1 MLLGILFFLSTFFN
15 PVFQDKKFNKENFI
29 SKIKVDVG
37 SYNINN
43 NEGFIKDV
51 SSVWQ
56 TKLSVQEKNKLIEI
70 LNYIIDNNNHLDNSV
85 YFPLLNYMVLL
96 YDNNVTLS
104 SNFFQIITYHE
115 EKAELKNISILNE
128 IKYVYNLLKDQ
139 NYTQNKLKKLFYSGG
154 RIVFGV
160 EKIEKIENNDFFF
173 NDEGEKNKGEYNLI
187 INFNNINLDVLTE
200 NDSFKITNTNLK
212 YSDDQQVLEGNGGN
226 INLELQVYLIGS
238 VSLKLGSYYLDQNN
252 VSILS
257 SNSILLS
264 NLSDKIDG
272 IFEYNSKRKQNQ
284 KEKNYFSFTSNS
296 NKINIPIDQSTKL
309 ISGISLEGKSFSTA
323 SSLGKKSKVVILT
336 PNGSSLNF
344 DSDNFLIDSEEVV
357 SNDSRFSLF
366 HGKDSLYHESTRLQY
381 NLKSK
386 KLILYRSKGSLKNAS
401 YFSSFF
407 DVSINADM
415 LDWDLSSEKFLLKN
429 ITAPNQRPVII
440 ESSNYFSRQRVQ
452 QLTSMSGINI
462 LKIIV
467 NYSNL
472 KRLNEFYLNDVASH
486 FKMKDS
492 AFKNG
497 LMQLWQNGFIQYDPL
512 VGFIK
517 LNYKIKHYY
526 YSQIN
531 KRDYDQINFNSISPS
546 SQNIE
551 FDLKSKSLKINGVT
565 DIILSEENNITI
577 YPKEKTINLLENLDI
592 KCVGDISVGNFDFKG
607 ADMSFEYNKFL
618 LKLDKID
625 TLRIKSKNATNTLQD
640 ENYET
645 TDTTLIL
652 NNKPK
657 KETDMYN
664 YLYSIDGSIFIN
676 HPKNKSARKK
686 LPNYPYF
693 VSDKGT
699 GVYFDLPEEYGEEY
713 DSTFY
718 FTINQFRIDSLDK
731 PQLPLFEFDGV
742 FYSKNVFEPLS
753 AKLIT
758 MPDKSLGFIKKLNE
772 KGLPAYANSITVFDT
787 IQMDSRG
794 LSGKGYIN
802 YLTSNLYYNK
812 IRLFPDSAKAF
823 IDKGFVI
830 EGFDNNNIGPFP
842 NMEITNMEMG
852 YYFNK
857 VQDSVHLNMIND
869 ENYYPIKAYNDLGLM
884 KGNIS
889 IKKTG
894 LYGFGELEIFNSIIS
909 SNFFDFKEVLFLSEF
924 SSFLL
929 YADDDK
935 KAAISGD
942 ELYIDF
948 NLSNNEVFFQ
958 PEYEGYAA
966 FSFPY
971 SQIKTSITEA
981 TWDLQDQLF
990 IMEKNED
997 TDLSNSFFYST
1008 KKELDSLSFLA
1019 EKAIYD
1025 INSKE
1030 LNIAGIPHIK
1040 VADSYI
1046 IPEDGYIRVFED
1058 SQIDQLKNAE
1068 IILDTLNEYHHFYNS
1083 TVNIFS
1089 KNKYSAQGIYKYINF
1104 NKDTFDIL
1112 FNSFET
1118 VQMTR
1123 NTKSFYTT
1131 LSKGAVLDEDLIL
1144 IDPGF
1149 HYKGKVQLYSDTE
1162 GLIFNG
1168 EVSPSIT
1175 ENFTN
1180 RSWVDYSGK
1189 FLPGDDFRLVLGNK
1203 DSPPNTIL
1211 YNLNNNQEMFF
1222 SFFDSNEKINADPIF
1237 VSEGDLFYDEVIEH
1251 YIIES
1256 SEKTDNIRSAGKSLS
1271 FDHNSNTIYFEGNS
1285 SLYRNNNNLK
1295 IQSSSNGSL
1304 SIDSMSMFV
1313 KSLMTLDINLKPS
1326 VKEKLALNFL
1336 NIIEQ
1341 VGAPVAHSN
1350 EEQLLTSLGN
1360 LVGKEKIL
1368 EFEDEL
1374 LTTGYSP
1381 IHKAAEDELIKLF
1394 LFTNIDLKWSDEY
1407 KSWYNISKLNLA
1419 NIGEIEINASLN
1431 GFIEISKKPSGYSLS
1446 LFIQPAADYW
1456 FFFKYENNELI
1467 MYSSFEDFNREIF
1480 EVRRSSKDKYIW
1492 PDYGDEKVSLGFVNN
1507 FIKKYFRIDK
1517 KYSFSAPF
1525 SPFSESEVF
1534 DQISDDDD
1542 GF

>member
-15 PVFQDKKFNKENFI
+15 PVYQDKKFTKENFV
-29 SKIKVDVG
+29 SKIKADVET
-37 SYNINN
+37 YDINN
-43 NEGFIKDV
+43 NFLRDI
-51 SSVWQ
+51 SPIWQ
-56 TKLSVQEKNKLIEI
+56 TKLSLNDKNKLIEI
-70 LNYIIDNNNHLDNSV
+70 LNNITENKNNLDNSI
-85 YFPLLNYMVLL
+85 YFSFLNYIVLL
-96 YDNNVTLS
+96 YGSDVTLA
-104 SNFFQIITYHE
+104 SNFLEIITYHE
-115 EKAELKNISILNE
+115 SQAKLKNISILDE
-128 IKYVYNLLKDQ
+128 INYVSNILKEKTL
-139 NYTQNKLKKLFYSGG
+139 TQNKLKKIFYSDGQ
-154 RIVFGV
+154 VFFSIKKTEEDDRDTFYFGD
-160 EKIEKIENNDFFF
+160 EEENN
-173 NDEGEKNKGEYNLI
+173 EELNLI
-187 INFNNINLDVLTE
+187 LDFKNIELHILTT
-200 NDSFKITNTNLK
+200 NDSFKIKNSNLK
-212 YSDDQQVLEGNGGN
+212 YSMNEESFEGNGGKLDL
-226 INLELQVYLIGS
+226 NLRVDLIGS
-238 VSLKLGSYYLDQNN
+238 ISLELGSYYLDQNN
-252 VSILS
+252 VSISS
-257 SNSILLS
+257 SNSILISDLS
-264 NLSDKIDG
+264 NKVEG
-272 IFEYNSKRKQNQ
+272 IFEYNSQRKKRQ
-284 KEKNYFSFTSNS
+284 KDKNHFSFSSNS
-296 NKINIPIDQSTKL
+296 NKINIPIDKSTKL
-309 ISGISLEGKSFSTA
+309 ISGISLEGKNFSTA
-323 SSLGKKSKVVILT
+323 SSLGKKSKIVILI
-336 PNGSSLNF
+336 PNGGSLNF
-344 DSDNFLIDSEEVV
+344 ESDNFLIDSKEVL
-357 SNDSRFSLF
+357 SDDSRFSLF
-366 HGKDSLYHESTRLQY
+366 HDKDSLYHESIRLQY
-381 NLKSK
+381 DLKSK

-407 DVSINADM
+407 DISINADM
-415 LDWDLSSEKFLLKN
+415 LDWDLGSDKFLLKN

-472 KRLNEFYLNDVASH
+472 KRLNEFYLNDVAAH

-497 LMQLWQNGFIQYDPL
+497 LIQLWQNGFIQYDPL

-551 FDLKSKSLKINGVT
+551 VDLKSKALKIHGVT

-577 YPKEKTINLLENLDI
+577 YPKEKTIKLLENLDI

-625 TLRIKSKNATNTLQD
+625 TLRIKSKNAANTLQD

-645 TDTTLIL
+645 TDTTLIT
-652 NNKPK
+652 NNQTT

-693 VSDKGT
+693 VSDQGT
-699 GVYFDLPEEYGEEY
+699 GVYFDLPEEYGEAY

-742 FYSKNVFEPLS
+742 FYSKNVFEPLN

-758 MPDKSLGFIKKLNE
+758 MPDKSLGFIKKLDE
-772 KGLPAYANSITVFDT
+772 KGLPAYDNSITVFDT

-802 YLTSNLYYNK
+802 YLTSNLYYKK

-842 NMEITNMEMG
+842 DMEITNMEMG
-852 YYFNK
+852 YYFNQD
-857 VQDSVHLNMIND
+857 QDSVYLNLID
-869 ENYYPIKAYNDLGLM
+869 EENYYPIKAYNDLGLM

-889 IKKTG
+889 IKRTG
-894 LYGFGELEIFNSIIS
+894 LYASGELEIFNSKIS

-929 YADDDK
+929 YTDDDK

-997 TDLSNSFFYST
+997 TDLYNSFFYST

-1046 IPEDGYIRVFED
+1046 IPEDGYVRVFED
-1058 SQIDQLKNAE
+1058 SKIDQLKNAE

-1083 TVNIFS
+1083 TINIFS

-1104 NKDTFDIL
+1104 NEDTFNIL

-1118 VQMTR
+1118 AQITR
-1123 NTKSFYTT
+1123 NTKNFYTT
-1131 LSKGAVLDEDLIL
+1131 LSKGEVLDEDLIL

-1149 HYKGKVQLYSDTE
+1149 HYKGKVQLYADTE
-1162 GLIFNG
+1162 GLVFNG

-1175 ENFTN
+1175 ESLKN
-1180 RSWVDYSGK
+1180 RSWVDYSGR
-1189 FLPGDDFRLVLGNK
+1189 FLPGDDFRLALGNK

-1256 SEKTDNIRSAGKSLS
+1256 VEKTDDIRSTGKSLS

-1285 SLYRNNNNLK
+1285 NLYRNNNNLK
-1295 IQSSSNGSL
+1295 IKSSSNGSL
-1304 SIDSMSMFV
+1304 NIDSISMFV

-1350 EEQLLTSLGN
+1350 EEELLTSLGN
-1360 LVGKEKIL
+1360 LVGKEKVA
-1368 EFEDEL
+1368 EFENEL

-1381 IHKAAEDELIKLF
+1381 IHLASEEDLIKLF
-1394 LFTNIDLKWSDEY
+1394 LFTNVDLKWSDEH

-1419 NIGEIEINASLN
+1419 NIGEVEINASLN
-1431 GFIEISKKPSGYSLS
+1431 GFIEITKNASGYSLS

-1456 FFFKYENNELI
+1456 CFFKYENNELI
-1467 MYSSFEDFNREIF
+1467 MYSSFEDFNREVF

-1492 PDYGDEKVSLGFVNN
+1492 PDYGDEKVSLEFVNN
-1507 FIKKYFRIDK
+1507 FIKKYFKIDK
-1517 KYSFSAPF
+1517 KFSFSSPF
-1525 SPFSESEVF
+1525 FPFSESEIF
-1534 DQISDDDD
+1534 DQTSDDDD